1 MKAIVVVVMSVLGAS
16 TVMATPF
23 SDVTELL
30 NQTSTMQANF
40 KQVTYDNHQKAI
52 QTSTGK
58 MALSRPGKFRWEV
71 LKPVPQLIIAN
82 QSKLWIYDPDLQQ
95 VTIRALQQAAGES
108 PALLLSHV
116 DNTLENDYTVTELPQ
131 NAGLRWFS
139 LKAKQKDN
147 MFGDVELGFNNANL
161 TEMRLQ
167 DNLGHKTTVDFKQIS
182 ANANLPAHLFTFKT
196 PVGVDVIDE
205 TKKR

>member
-1 MKAIVVVVMSVLGAS
+1 MKQVAMVVISLLGLSSVF
-16 TVMATPF
+16 ATPAG
-23 SDVTELL
+23 DVTALL
-30 NQTSTMQANF
+30 NQTHTMQANF

-52 QTSTGK
+52 QSATGR

-82 QSKLWIYDPDLQQ
+82 QNKLWIYDPDLQQ

-116 DNTLENDYTVTELPQ
+116 DNTLENDYTVIELPQ
-131 NAGLRWFS
+131 NAGVRWFS
-139 LKAKQKDN
+139 LKAKQKEN
-147 MFGDVELGFNNANL
+147 MFGDVELGFSQANL
-161 TEMRLQ
+161 QQMRLK
-167 DNLGHKTTVDFKQIS
+167 DNLGHTTTVDFKQIT
-182 ANANLPAHLFTFKT
+182 ANANLPTSLFMFKT
-196 PVGVDVIDE
+196 PAGVDVIDE

>member
-1 MKAIVVVVMSVLGAS
+1 MKQVAMVIISLLGLSSVF
-16 TVMATPF
+16 ATPA
-23 SDVTELL
+23 SDVTALL
-30 NQTSTMQANF
+30 NQTHTMQANF

-52 QTSTGK
+52 QNATGR

-82 QSKLWIYDPDLQQ
+82 QNKLWIYDPDLQQ

-116 DNTLENDYTVTELPQ
+116 DNTLENDYNVTELSQ
-131 NAGLRWFS
+131 DAGVRWFS
-139 LKAKQKDN
+139 LKAKQKEN
-147 MFGDVELGFNNANL
+147 MFGNVELGFNQANL
-161 TEMRLQ
+161 QQMRLK
-167 DNLGHKTTVDFKQIS
+167 DNLGHTTTVDFKNIT
-182 ANANLPAHLFTFKT
+182 ANANLPTNLFTFKT
-196 PVGVDVIDE
+196 PAGVDVIDE